1 MRALKNTSGNASK
14 YHGTERRKT
23 PRFDVEQFVIMS
35 MNRED
40 FIRGKGVNI
49 SHDGILCHTKEKV
62 ELMSR
67 VFLML
72 GFDLHH
78 EHHDVNVEGVVMR
91 SEPFRSGRLLGIHFT
106 EMSPEGR
113 EKIDELIRASHR
125 LAS

>member
-1 MRALKNTSGNASK
+1 MRAAKTIRVD
-14 YHGTERRKT
+14 RRKA

-40 FIRGKGVNI
+40 FIRGKGVNL
-49 SHDGILCHTKEKV
+49 SHDGILCHTKERV
-62 ELMSR
+62 ELQSR

-91 SEPFRSGRLLGIHFT
+91 SEPFRGGRLLGIHFT
-106 EMSPEGR
+106 DISPEGR
-113 EKIDELIRASHR
+113 EKIDELLRVSHR

>member
-1 MRALKNTSGNASK
+1 MRAAKHVSV
-14 YHGTERRKT
+14 ERRKA
-23 PRFDVEQFVIMS
+23 PRFDVEQLVIMS

-49 SHDGILCHTKEKV
+49 SHDGILCHTREKV

-91 SEPFRSGRLLGIHFT
+91 SEPYRNGRLLGIHFT
-106 EMSPEGR
+106 EMAPEGR
-113 EKIDELIRASHR
+113 EKIDELIRSAHR

>member
-1 MRALKNTSGNASK
+1 MRAPKHSGM
-14 YHGTERRKT
+14 ERRKT
-23 PRFDVEQFVIMS
+23 PRFELEQFVIMS

-40 FIRGKGVNI
+40 FIRGKGVNL

-78 EHHDVNVEGVVMR
+78 QHHDVNVEGVVMR
-91 SEPFRSGRLLGIHFT
+91 SEPFRGGRLLGIHFT
-106 EMSPEGR
+106 EISSEGR
-113 EKIDELIRASHR
+113 EKIDELIRTSHR